1 MERDLKGVLECKTP
15 TLSPFCNLNFH
26 EQVPPFVAVVL
37 LVAVAVA
44 ASPSASVP
52 ASAVTS
58 SAAVG
63 SVVILVAV
71 AGRIACPYIARLC
84 LNSFQF
90 AWPLVSAAD
99 SATRE
104 RSKNIAARELSSN
117 AKRVLCQGTGAGA
130 GGCLGWGATRFAFH
144 DTAYYCTLVVAHFY
158 DSLNGFPSSPATNL
172 SRSSLGTPGLARKW
186 LPRGVSHDLN
196 TQKFIRVQYLS

>member
-26 EQVPPFVAVVL
+26 EQVPPFVVVVL

-117 AKRVLCQGTGAGA
+117 AKRVLCQGTGAVA
-130 GGCLGWGATRFAFH
+130 GGCLGGGLRDLPFMIPRIIARLSSHIFT
-144 DTAYYCTLVVAHFY
+144 TL
-158 DSLNGFPSSPATNL
+158 
-172 SRSSLGTPGLARKW
+172 
-186 LPRGVSHDLN
+186 
-196 TQKFIRVQYLS
+196 

>member
-1 MERDLKGVLECKTP
+1 M
-15 TLSPFCNLNFH
+15 
-26 EQVPPFVAVVL
+26 PPFVAVVL

-63 SVVILVAV
+63 SVVILCAV
-71 AGRIACPYIARLC
+71 AGRNACPYIARLC

-117 AKRVLCQGTGAGA
+117 AKRVLCQGSWRLLRW
-130 GGCLGWGATRFAFH
+130 GGYAICLSWYRVLLHACRRTFLRLFKWFSLFASYKFVSQQLRHTWLGSQVAATWWWCKPRFEYSEIYSSAVLKLR
-144 DTAYYCTLVVAHFY
+144 ALPN
-158 DSLNGFPSSPATNL
+158 SLSCAQQL
-172 SRSSLGTPGLARKW
+172 LQLC
-186 LPRGVSHDLN
+186 
-196 TQKFIRVQYLS
+196 